1 MSRQAR
7 VKSETGIYHVML
19 RGVNK
24 QHIFL
29 DTQDYKKFIQVLIDC
44 KKASH
49 FELYAY
55 CLMNNHIHLLIKE
68 TEESV
73 STIMK
78 RIGCRFV
85 YWYNAKYQRVGHLFQ
100 DRFRSEPVET
110 DEYFLCVLRYIHNN
124 PVKAKLVDSCSDYE
138 YSSYNWYF
146 ENGILIDKKFALS
159 IMSIEEFALFH
170 QEEDINEY
178 LDISENAIPVTDDMA
193 VEIIKNNTGFNDLC
207 KINELDKER
216 KKELIARLKSQ
227 GLSSRQIIM
236 NIGLSKNM
244 VEKVKFR
251 KM

>member
-1 MSRQAR
+1 M
-7 VKSETGIYHVML
+7 
-19 RGVNK
+19 
-24 QHIFL
+24 
-29 DTQDYKKFIQVLIDC
+29 
-44 KKASH
+44 
-49 FELYAY
+49 
-55 CLMNNHIHLLIKE
+55 
-68 TEESV
+68 
-73 STIMK
+73 
-78 RIGCRFV
+78 
-85 YWYNAKYQRVGHLFQ
+85 VGHLFQ

-207 KINELDKER
+207 KINELDKKR

>member
-24 QHIFL
+24 QQIFL
-29 DTQDYKKFIQVLIDC
+29 DAQDYKKFIQVLIDC

-100 DRFRSEPVET
+100 DRFRSEPIET

-207 KINELDKER
+207 KINELDKKR

-236 NIGLSKNM
+236 NTGLSKNM
-244 VEKVKFR
+244 VEKVKI
-251 KM
+251 

>member
-1 MSRQAR
+1 M

-207 KINELDKER
+207 KINELDKKR